1 MLQSN
6 NSDSNTIKYI
16 NLQNGIEIEE
26 ISTYPLNN
34 IIIYKERKNNKTI
47 RSFTYIIEE
56 GVYPSHNILV
66 TTGSPNKK
74 LAKKIPDNYIAI
86 TTWGRGPLVFGLQ
99 LETLNKIRK
108 TEKRL
113 HTIKPAIQCSD
124 KTLMNRARKMGTLL
138 QSSFNNEARSKYY
151 IEDKVNLKSVDF
163 SVDKY
168 NYHIDFNPIQE
179 NQKIQS
185 LVQTIDQNKIS
196 RDSYRNLTIDE
207 PNLPREWALF
217 TSSETPHST
226 PRILCLLLVLNSEAS
241 ELVEFMAPKP
251 EKIKL

>member
-16 NLQNGIEIEE
+16 NLQNGVEIEE

-34 IIIYKERKNNKTI
+34 IIIYKERKYNKTI
-47 RSFTYIIEE
+47 RSFTYIIKKE

-66 TTGSPNKK
+66 TTSSPNKK
-74 LAKKIPDNYIAI
+74 LTKKIPNNYIAI
-86 TTWGRGPLVFGLQ
+86 TTWGRGKNKKTIRCSIKYKDKKPEFIIDHGNEFTETVTSTLSASKAALIYLQACNPNSKATISGPLVFGLQ
-99 LETLNKIRK
+99 LETLNK
-108 TEKRL
+108 L
-113 HTIKPAIQCSD
+113 P
-124 KTLMNRARKMGTLL
+124 RKMGTLL
-138 QSSFNNEARSKYY
+138 QSSFNNEARSKYH

-168 NYHIDFNPIQE
+168 DYYIDFSSIQE

-185 LVQTIDQNKIS
+185 LVQTIDRNKIL

-207 PNLPREWALF
+207 PNLP
-217 TSSETPHST
+217 
-226 PRILCLLLVLNSEAS
+226 
-241 ELVEFMAPKP
+241 
-251 EKIKL
+251 